1 MCNHQ
6 PNLTNLQVLPT
17 NAATPTEAIDHGDH
31 KIKPYYVRSHPE
43 PWHHVPFSQLR
54 PIPLGRPQ
62 QELQTLQHWR
72 APQSWTQKTCATQ
85 QHFRGYNGYKVLLT
99 AGSATKQNI
108 AKLEII
114 ICQLQ
119 NVKTPQTL
127 LAETI

>member
-1 MCNHQ
+1 MAPRALFTVAPPNSPWETTAGASNSPALASASELDPKNLCN
-6 PNLTNLQVLPT
+6 P
-17 NAATPTEAIDHGDH
+17 AA
-31 KIKPYYVRSHPE
+31 
-43 PWHHVPFSQLR
+43 FQ
-54 PIPLGRPQ
+54 
-62 QELQTLQHWR
+62 
-72 APQSWTQKTCATQ
+72 
-85 QHFRGYNGYKVLLT
+85 GYNGYKVLLT